1 MDKCTWKDCDKEA
14 KHKQVRDDGIS
25 IWAHLCED
33 HHKELEKAL
42 CQLTPKAV
50 LRAWVLA
57 SGGAK
62 TMTDN
67 MFNTEGQAKNDSP

>member
-1 MDKCTWKDCDKEA
+1 MKVDKCTWKDCDKEA
-14 KHKQVRDDGIS
+14 THKQVRDDGVS
-25 IWAHLCED
+25 VWANLCTD
-33 HHKELEKAL
+33 HHEELEKAL
-42 CQLTPKAV
+42 HQPTPKSI

-67 MFNTEGQAKNDSP
+67 MFKVDKS